1 MKKIKGFLIAL
12 TIILVVVTFFSGIA
26 LAAQVTRV
34 NKFKGHVFIN
44 GGEDAGYILGA
55 TVCFVS
61 SSGEEL
67 ICGTVQRTSASEAM
81 VKVKRSD
88 TRRRRITG
96 GMEALLYG
104 GEEQKEEIKD
114 KEEIKEKEE
123 TEKNGKTKK
132 KENWFQ

>member
-1 MKKIKGFLIAL
+1 MKKIKGFLIVL
-12 TIILVVVTFFSGIA
+12 TIILVVVTFFGGIA

-44 GGEDAGYILGA
+44 GGEDAGYMLGA

-104 GEEQKEEIKD
+104 GEEQKEEIK
-114 KEEIKEKEE
+114 EKEE

>member
-1 MKKIKGFLIAL
+1 MKKIKGFLIVL

-44 GGEDAGYILGA
+44 GGEDAGYMLGA

-104 GEEQKEEIKD
+104 GEEQKEEIKE
-114 KEEIKEKEE
+114 KEETEKEE

>member
-1 MKKIKGFLIAL
+1 MKKIKGFLIVL

-44 GGEDAGYILGA
+44 GGEDAGYMLGA

-104 GEEQKEEIKD
+104 GEEQKEEIK
-114 KEEIKEKEE
+114 EKEE

>member
-104 GEEQKEEIKD
+104 GEEQKEEIK
-114 KEEIKEKEE
+114 EKEE

>member
-55 TVCFVS
+55 AVCFVS

-81 VKVKRSD
+81 VKVNRSD

-104 GEEQKEEIKD
+104 GEEQKEEIK
-114 KEEIKEKEE
+114 EKEE

>member
-1 MKKIKGFLIAL
+1 MKKIKGFLIVL

-44 GGEDAGYILGA
+44 GGEDAGYMLGA

-81 VKVKRSD
+81 VKVNRSD

-104 GEEQKEEIKD
+104 GEEQKEEIK
-114 KEEIKEKEE
+114 EKEE